1 MAEKKNQV
9 GNDEQ
14 SYDAC
19 IELSRRCVAE
29 RQIHGAME
37 HARRATSI
45 DSTRPEAF
53 NLLGAS
59 SEARGEPL
67 QAQKYYRATLDLD
80 PSYAPAQ
87 KNLRRLVEKGHGH
100 VDLG

>member
-67 QAQKYYRATLDLD
+67 QAQKYYGTISKTKAASKRWHECC
-80 PSYAPAQ
+80 
-87 KNLRRLVEKGHGH
+87 RKGSSGSGH
-100 VDLG
+100 